1 MTTLPSPDWWIR
13 WPDRYRDE
21 LAAFERRGAS
31 VIKQTK
37 RNGLV
42 LLEVDW
48 PVDGSTVRLRV
59 GYSPLHPFCRP
70 AVAAPDLSLDR
81 HQNPFSRA
89 LCLLTQDS
97 GQWTGREHVADLIDV
112 QFPSIGRA
120 IGARKRGEWE
130 EAGAVEEQA
139 PDPITTYYLDQAEA
153 HSAIFFPGDLRTPT
167 ASFGKANFLC
177 QNRSILGDPQPFEA
191 VLSKV
196 SPATGTWLSN
206 AYDLPQRL
214 GQAAAITGRWVRL
227 PLPLPNHPKRLLELA
242 DAEIDRLIGPS
253 AGMRTDFAAIADQQL
268 SITGILVQEETGYG
282 PDRTG
287 DGWLFLASRGRP
299 GKRHEVAIIAGHRVS
314 EDMFSRL
321 PIAGALRDKKALLV
335 GCGAIGA
342 PALLELARAGWGQV
356 TFLDYDRVEPGNTVR
371 WPLGRAAWG
380 LPKVTA
386 LHEFLVR
393 NYPFTKAIAMNGQVG
408 AATTD
413 VDLAAKATRN
423 PIVDLRQA
431 ILDADVIIDASAATE
446 CQQALAFLARDLGR
460 PLVVGYATEGVA
472 GGVVARFPV
481 GSPACLVCLHEHWA
495 DGTLPKPAVDEA
507 GTVLPV
513 GCNAPTFT
521 GGAFDLQEV
530 SLEIVRS
537 AVGMVAPDAYD
548 KGGWQLATLT
558 LRDGDRRVL
567 PIWHADAIP
576 LHPRCGCAAA
586 A

>member
-1 MTTLPSPDWWIR
+1 
-13 WPDRYRDE
+13 
-21 LAAFERRGAS
+21 
-31 VIKQTK
+31 
-37 RNGLV
+37 
-42 LLEVDW
+42 
-48 PVDGSTVRLRV
+48 
-59 GYSPLHPFCRP
+59 
-70 AVAAPDLSLDR
+70 
-81 HQNPFSRA
+81 
-89 LCLLTQDS
+89 
-97 GQWTGREHVADLIDV
+97 
-112 QFPSIGRA
+112 
-120 IGARKRGEWE
+120 
-130 EAGAVEEQA
+130 
-139 PDPITTYYLDQAEA
+139 
-153 HSAIFFPGDLRTPT
+153 
-167 ASFGKANFLC
+167 
-177 QNRSILGDPQPFEA
+177 
-191 VLSKV
+191 
-196 SPATGTWLSN
+196 
-206 AYDLPQRL
+206 
-214 GQAAAITGRWVRL
+214 
-227 PLPLPNHPKRLLELA
+227 
-242 DAEIDRLIGPS
+242 
-253 AGMRTDFAAIADQQL
+253 
-268 SITGILVQEETGYG
+268 
-282 PDRTG
+282 
-287 DGWLFLASRGRP
+287 
-299 GKRHEVAIIAGHRVS
+299 
-314 EDMFSRL
+314 MFSRL